1 MSAIDCIMFP
11 LLWLTI
17 HEHSLNSLNS
27 PKLRMLVLMGGW
39 ASSHQNC
46 FSKTSYKTRK
56 GQKEKKTKRKKDK
69 KKKRQKDKTSRWW
82 EGEE

>member
-46 FSKTSYKTRK
+46 FSKTSYETTK
-56 GQKEKKTKRKKDK
+56 GQKEKKTKDK
-69 KKKRQKDKTSRWW
+69 KTKIKTKTKTKESV
-82 EGEE
+82 